1 MSKNIEQSLRL
12 LGVNSAGIRS
22 KMMTFQKVLN
32 DLKPGVFFLQ
42 ETKMKEIGRLKCENY
57 IVFENIRENRDGGG
71 GVAIGALKELNP
83 VWVKEGNGQVETLS
97 INIFVKKL
105 KIRCC
110 VAYGCQETELNEKK
124 EAFWKYLDDEAEEAK
139 KSGSGLVIQLDGN
152 LWAGSDIIPNDPRP
166 QNRNFFLIC
175 P

>member
-1 MSKNIEQSLRL
+1 MSKNIEKSLRL

-22 KMMTFQKVLN
+22 KMMTFKKVLN

-71 GVAIGALKELNP
+71 GVAIGALEELNH

-97 INIFVKKL
+97 INIFVKNL

-110 VAYGCQETELNEKK
+110 VAYGPQETDLVERKN
-124 EAFWKYLDDEAEEAK
+124 AFWEY
-139 KSGSGLVIQLDGN
+139 
-152 LWAGSDIIPNDPRP
+152 
-166 QNRNFFLIC
+166 
-175 P
+175 